1 MAHKVLKSYKF
12 RTYPTAAQRK
22 MLINTFGCVR
32 FVWNRRVA
40 AFNSYSSCGPNPRVT
55 SKSLKDQA
63 EFSFLNEVSATA
75 LQQKDRD
82 FDATL
87 SQFFNKNRK
96 KKLGRPQFKKRGV
109 SNDSYRLP
117 FPKFSVVDNQT
128 KIRLDKIGRVKMI
141 ADRKIPDHAELRS
154 VTVSMTRTG
163 EFYVSILVEEE
174 IETKP
179 NTGRVVGIDL
189 GLNSLAVLSDGTEV
203 HNPRIFRKNQV
214 KLKKKQIKLKH
225 KVRGSKR
232 HARAKL
238 AVSKLHL
245 RVARQRSWFLHNLSS
260 WLVAN
265 YDVICVEDLNVAGM
279 KKRYG
284 KSISDAAFS
293 SFVHML
299 EYKSNWYG
307 KTFHKIDRWFAS
319 TKTCNLC
326 DNKQEFGLEVRK
338 WTCDV
343 CHAIHDRDL
352 NAAINILKQGLRDLY
367 DYTSDELNEV
377 IERMNDMLRPIGPHS
392 LVAMSLISN
401 EI

>member
-1 MAHKVLKSYKF
+1 
-12 RTYPTAAQRK
+12 
-22 MLINTFGCVR
+22 MLINTFGCAR

-40 AFNSYSSCGPNPRVT
+40 AFNSYSSCGPNPRVS

-63 EFSFLNEVSATA
+63 EFSFLNEVSAAA

-82 FDATL
+82 FDETL

-117 FPKFSVVDNQT
+117 FPKFKLVDNQT
-128 KIRLDKIGRVKMI
+128 KIQLERIG
-141 ADRKIPDHAELRS
+141 IPDHADLRS
-154 VTVSMTRTG
+154 VTVSMTKTG

-179 NTGRVVGIDL
+179 NTGRMVGIDL

-203 HNPRIFRKNQV
+203 HNPRIFRKNQA

-225 KVRGSKR
+225 KIKGSNR
-232 HARAKL
+232 HKKAKL
-238 AVSKLHL
+238 AVAKLHL
-245 RVARQRSWFLHNLSS
+245 RVARQRAWFLHNLSS

-265 YDVICVEDLNVAGM
+265 YDIICVEDLNVAGM

-284 KSISDAAFS
+284 RSISDAAFS
-293 SFVHML
+293 SFVNML

-319 TKTCNLC
+319 TKTCNYC
-326 DNKQEFGLEVRK
+326 GNKQEFGLDVRK
-338 WTCDV
+338 WACDSCGSV
-343 CHAIHDRDL
+343 HNRDL

-377 IERMNDMLRPIGPHS
+377 IERMNGIVRPTRPHG